1 CAIAEGQDCM
11 RKFMLLVF
19 GVAIGFVAAHFVNQ
33 NPSGRQFFERVNRG
47 TEELSNAFAH
57 GYRAAE
63 QAQFDRSLNDIDSK
77 N

>member
-1 CAIAEGQDCM
+1 M

-33 NPSGRQFFERVNRG
+33 NPRGHRFLERVNRG
-47 TEELSNAFAH
+47 TDELANAFAN

-63 QAQFDRSLNDIDSK
+63 REQFDNDFERALNK
-77 N
+77 LN